1 MIHER
6 EREHLLRRGDHGR
19 AGQPV
24 RAPVLQR
31 KEGGVNEHRPGG
43 ADCAVLLRRKEAA
56 THGPG
61 LFSWRQ
67 TGGMCRE
74 RWGTEREEQNLATWK
89 PKRNRTTLD
98 SLGMRC

>member
-1 MIHER
+1 
-6 EREHLLRRGDHGR
+6 
-19 AGQPV
+19 
-24 RAPVLQR
+24 
-31 KEGGVNEHRPGG
+31 VNEHRPGG
-43 ADCAVLLRRKEAA
+43 ADCAVLLRRKKAA